1 MPIHIH
7 PYFRSLEK
15 NVLENSGI
23 YKSINSLGYST
34 QLAEEVAGTKPTPP
48 ADLFKFV
55 IYEGSNTELTL
66 P

>member
-15 NVLENSGI
+15 NVLESSGI
-23 YKSINSLGYST
+23 FYTLNSLGYT
-34 QLAEEVAGTKPTPP
+34 VQLAEETAGTKPTPP
-48 ADLFKFV
+48 ADLFKKV
-55 IYEGSNTELTL
+55 IYEGSSTELTL